1 MREDRPERRRVRA
14 KSWRG
19 RDLGALSGSARGGIL
34 SAPHPPEPREGGKEV
49 PRPREHILSNLE
61 ALYREAHTRAQAAA
75 DPAEMARLDFEFR
88 RDQLYL
94 EAVLDV
100 RDLLRPPPPP
110 PDTRNDDKSV
120 IEQISELRSLTR
132 LPFGR

>member
-1 MREDRPERRRVRA
+1 M
-14 KSWRG
+14 
-19 RDLGALSGSARGGIL
+19 
-34 SAPHPPEPREGGKEV
+34 

-61 ALYREAHTRAQAAA
+61 ALYREAHGRAQAAA
-75 DPAEMARLDFEFR
+75 DHAEMARLDFEFR

-110 PDTRNDDKSV
+110 PETRNDDKSV
-120 IEQISELRSLTR
+120 IEQISEIRGLTR

>member
-1 MREDRPERRRVRA
+1 M
-14 KSWRG
+14 
-19 RDLGALSGSARGGIL
+19 
-34 SAPHPPEPREGGKEV
+34 

-61 ALYREAHTRAQAAA
+61 ALYREAHARAQGAA
-75 DPAEMARLDFEFR
+75 DHAEMARLDFEFR

-110 PDTRNDDKSV
+110 PETRNDDKSV
-120 IEQISELRSLTR
+120 IEQISELRSLAR

>member
-1 MREDRPERRRVRA
+1 M
-14 KSWRG
+14 
-19 RDLGALSGSARGGIL
+19 
-34 SAPHPPEPREGGKEV
+34 

-61 ALYREAHTRAQAAA
+61 SLYREAHARAQTQG
-75 DPAEMARLDFEFR
+75 DHAEMARLDFEFR

-100 RDLLRPPPPP
+100 RDLLRPPAL
-110 PDTRNDDKSV
+110 PDPKNEDKSV
-120 IEQISELRSLTR
+120 IEHIGELRSLAR